1 MSTTW
6 PKTSFVKVHEG
17 CGGLVRWVEAMNKP
31 GVHYTGQCQ
40 HCSREGIPMEQ
51 IIPLEYGTDGEFKD
65 AIHDMTRQDREQLA
79 WDEDAD
85 FDENQARLREQIEGA
100 PAL

>member
-17 CGGLVRWVEAMNKP
+17 CGGLVRWVEAMNQP

-40 HCSREGIPMEQ
+40 HCGREGIPMEKM
-51 IIPLEYGTDGEFKD
+51 IPLEYGGDDEYEN
-65 AIHDMTRQDREQLA
+65 AIHDMGRREREKLS
-79 WDEDAD
+79 WDETAS
-85 FDENQARLREQIEGA
+85 FDENQDRLEEEIRGA
-100 PAL
+100 TPL